1 MIYVGMAE
9 YEFVDKLVAD
19 IRHVKLL
26 LLLAYLGIEAHMQQ
40 HVAQFLADIRL
51 VVLEQG
57 VAQFEC
63 LFYGVG
69 SKRLVG
75 LLAVPRTFLAQ
86 LVEHIQQTSESL
98 EFFFSCMHSIYIY

>member
-1 MIYVGMAE
+1 
-9 YEFVDKLVAD
+9 
-19 IRHVKLL
+19 
-26 LLLAYLGIEAHMQQ
+26 MQQ

-98 EFFFSCMHSIYIY
+98 EFFFSCMHSVYILNMWGIPIGAVYDNAKVRIKIDTINRIFQFHS

>member
-1 MIYVGMAE
+1 
-9 YEFVDKLVAD
+9 
-19 IRHVKLL
+19 
-26 LLLAYLGIEAHMQQ
+26 MQQ

-51 VVLEQG
+51 VVLKQG

-98 EFFFSCMHSIYIY
+98 EFFFSCMHSVYILKMWGIPIDAVYDNAKVRIKFDTINRIFQFHS